1 MAKKAE
7 KIEEKQNPK
16 VKAALELLHKKFGTE
31 SAMTFSNIGIKQV
44 DCIDPGSLR
53 LAKALGGGWPRG
65 RVSILWGGYSAG
77 KSTCCL
83 HACASAQRENLVV
96 AYIDMEHSLD
106 IGYAKSLGCD
116 MDNLIFSQPDN
127 GTQACSIIK
136 ELAMAGACD
145 LIILDS
151 IAACLTEAE
160 INGELSDANIGS
172 QAKLMSAFFRQ
183 TVPALEK
190 SNCALLCTNQVRQKP
205 GVMFGSPDVMPA
217 GKAAEFAASIICR
230 LNRVASKTEKDKNG
244 EAVANQIKIKVEKNK
259 VAPPF
264 KEVELNIYYGKG
276 FDQSSEVFDIAT
288 DFGIIEKAG
297 AWFSYNGEKI
307 GQGAVKAKEWLNNNP
322 EIKESITR
330 RVKEILMKP
339 NAELNE
345 LPEEDTSE
353 EEMAFDPETGE
364 IIE

>member
-1 MAKKAE
+1 MTK
-7 KIEEKQNPK
+7 KIEETKQNKK
-16 VKAALELLHKKFGTE
+16 VTAALELLHKKFGNE
-31 SAMTFSNIGIKQV
+31 SAMTFSDISIKKV
-44 DCIDPGSLR
+44 DTIDPGSIR

-83 HACASAQRENLVV
+83 HACASAQREGLTV

-106 IGYAKSLGCD
+106 VSYAKSLGCD

-136 ELAMAGACD
+136 ELALAKACD

-160 INGELSDANIGS
+160 INGELSDANIGT

-183 TVPALEK
+183 TVPALE
-190 SNCALLCTNQVRQKP
+190 SANCALLCTNQVRQKP
-205 GVMFGSPDVMPA
+205 GVMFGVPDVMPA
-217 GKAAEFAASIICR
+217 GKAAEFAASIICK
-230 LNRVASKTEKDKNG
+230 LSRVASKTEKDKNG
-244 EAVANQIKIKVEKNK
+244 EIVANQIKIKVEKNK

-276 FDQSSEVFDIAT
+276 FDKDSEIFEIASE
-288 DFGIIEKAG
+288 FGIIEKSG

-307 GQGAVKAKEWLNNNP
+307 GQGAVKAKEWLN
-322 EIKESITR
+322 EHSDIKENIIN
-330 RVKEILMKP
+330 RVKNIIMRP
-339 NAELNE
+339 NSELKDKNE
-345 LPEEDTSE
+345 SE
-353 EEMAFDPETGE
+353 SKSELDYDPETGE
-364 IIE
+364 VFE

>member
-1 MAKKAE
+1 MAKKVE
-7 KIEEKQNPK
+7 KTDDKQTSK
-16 VKAALELLHKKFGTE
+16 VKAALELLHKKFGPE
-31 SAMTFSNIGIKQV
+31 SAMTFSDIGIEEV
-44 DCIDPGSLR
+44 NCIDPGSLR

-83 HACASAQRENLVV
+83 HACANAQREGLTV
-96 AYIDMEHSLD
+96 AYIDMEHALD

-116 MDNLIFSQPDN
+116 MDNLILSQPDN

-190 SNCALLCTNQVRQKP
+190 SNCALICTNQVRQKP

-230 LNRVASKTEKDKNG
+230 LTRIASKVEKDKNG
-244 EAVANQIKIKVEKNK
+244 EAVANQIRIKVEKNK

-276 FDQSSEVFDIAT
+276 FDQSSEIFDIAV
-288 DFGIIEKAG
+288 DFGLIEKAG

-307 GQGAVKAKEWLNNNP
+307 GQGAVKAKEWLNDNA
-322 EIKESITR
+322 EIREDITK
-330 RVKEILMKP
+330 RVKEIIMKSNSELTDLTQPKQEESNYDP
-339 NAELNE
+339 N
-345 LPEEDTSE
+345 
-353 EEMAFDPETGE
+353 TGE